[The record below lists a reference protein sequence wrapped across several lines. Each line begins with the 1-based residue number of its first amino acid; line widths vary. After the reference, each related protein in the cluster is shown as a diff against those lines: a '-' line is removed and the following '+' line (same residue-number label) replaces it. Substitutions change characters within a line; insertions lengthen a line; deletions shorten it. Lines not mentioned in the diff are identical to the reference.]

1 MQDMMDAQKMQQ
13 MQRQNAVSGMQQ
25 ALSGQMN
32 QSGFDPYQS
41 AKFQQYSAVDP
52 SGAASLLKTWRELN
66 DGRKEAFFKDAQTG
80 KRLLEDGKFGEFE
93 SLAENRLK
101 MINQFGGDP
110 SDVTSVM
117 NTYQSGDLDG
127 TIAQLGQ
134 AVEAGILG
142 EYLPDPSKG
151 KPKEMTSLEKAQ
163 QKVDFEFRKEERQV
177 AKTAVVGFNKR
188 ASEIR
193 SSYGKIESILDGG
206 KLNRMKIASAM
217 TSMARLLSPGIVTN
231 KDFESLSNSAT
242 PVAELLSRITGKGEQ
257 GANVAEN
264 LQRFYDPTNPDL
276 FDKKSFLDTAR
287 NVAGAEIPALIDSFN
302 GARDRAGRA
311 GVSEKALDT
320 NFGQNKNFDYLT
332 GMLEKNK
339 PVLNHSKLGN
349 VTEGQIQETMKNKG
363 MTREQ
368 VLALL
373 QEGN

>member
-1 MQDMMDAQKMQQ
+1 MAFNPLANFIQGQQAGQAMQDRRTEADEKRLRGLAAQLGEQSEAYKELMVKNPEAAMKLKQTFSTD
-13 MQRQNAVSGMQQ
+13 NGGLA
-25 ALSGQMN
+25 ALIDDSM
-32 QSGFDPYQS
+32 SILYHLES
-41 AKFQQYSAVDP
+41 DP
-52 SGAASLLKTWRELN
+52 SGASAREVIVSGIKNVPKFGGRNSKHRENLLNILDTQGVDALKTNLSN
-66 DGRKEAFFKDAQTG
+66 VHKV
-80 KRLLEDGKFGEFE
+80 
-93 SLAENRLK
+93 
-101 MINQFGGDP
+101 M
-110 SDVTSVM
+110 SDV
-117 NTYQSGDLDG
+117 
-127 TIAQLGQ
+127 
-134 AVEAGILG
+134 AG
-142 EYLPDPSKG
+142 KG
-151 KPKEMTSLEKAQ
+151 KPKEMTSLEKEQ